1 MIHKVKLK
9 FVLLSMTALLLLL
22 AVIIAGMNIINYNTV
37 VREADAI
44 LSVLSQN
51 KGKFPDMEPNMG
63 GRPNDRIPPE
73 LSPETPYES
82 RYFSVSYNE
91 TGDILQVDV
100 SKISA
105 VDRECAVTLADKVN
119 SQTSNHGFIDE
130 YRYIVEKD
138 FGGTRIT
145 FLDCGRKLD
154 AFNSFLVSSIVM
166 SVIGYAVVFVV
177 IFILAGKIIKPIAES
192 YEKQKR
198 FITDAG
204 HEIKTPLTIINA
216 NADILE
222 MEFDQPNESLIDI
235 KEQTKRLKTL
245 TEDLVMLSRMEEAEQ
260 SMPKIEFPISEVV
273 AETANSFKPLA
284 ENENKE
290 FICNI
295 EPMLTLNG
303 NDKTIRQLVSIFLDN
318 AFKYSEAYGTVAITL
333 AQQSRSIV
341 LSVYNTVTGT
351 VDSEQLKY
359 VFDRFYRTD
368 SSRNSETGG
377 HGIGLS
383 IAKAI
388 VSAHG
393 GKIKATTNDGKTF
406 IVTATLPI

>member
-1 MIHKVKLK
+1 MIKKLK
-9 FVLLSMTALLLLL
+9 IKFILLSMTTLLVLLT
-22 AVIIAGMNIINYNTV
+22 VIVAGMNIINYSSV
-37 VREADAI
+37 IEEADSI

-51 KGKFPDMEPNMG
+51 RGMFPDFAPNAG
-63 GRPNDRIPPE
+63 GRPNDKLPPH

-91 TGDILQVDV
+91 MGKIVNVDV

-105 VDRECAVTLADKVN
+105 IDRENAVILADKV
-119 SQTSNHGFIDE
+119 SDKKGFIGE
-130 YRYIVEKD
+130 YRYIVSD
-138 FGGTRIT
+138 DIVGTRIT
-145 FLDCGRKLD
+145 FLDCGRRLD
-154 AFNSFLVSSIVM
+154 AFNKFLVSSIIM
-166 SVIGYAVVFVV
+166 SVIGYAIVFVI
-177 IFILAGKIIKPIAES
+177 IFILSGKIIKPIAEA

-222 MEFDQPNESLIDI
+222 MEFDEPNESLTDI

-245 TEDLVMLSRMEEAEQ
+245 TEDLVMLSRMEESEGGL
-260 SMPKIEFPISEVV
+260 SKIEFPISEVV
-273 AETANSFKPLA
+273 TECTGFFKNLA
-284 ENENKE
+284 LQENKE

-303 NDKTIRQLVSIFLDN
+303 NDKAIRQIVSILLDN
-318 AFKYSEAYGTVAITL
+318 AFKYSNSGGTVALTL
-333 AQQSRSIV
+333 ARQNHSIM
-341 LSVYNTVTGT
+341 LSVYNTV
-351 VDSEQLKY
+351 DSEINPEQLKY

-368 SSRNSETGG
+368 TSRNSETGG

-388 VSAHG
+388 VSSHD
-393 GKIKATTNDGKTF
+393 GKIKAATNDGKSF
-406 IVTATLPI
+406 IITATFPI